1 MTPVNFDNTP
11 FIALASPSFPVG
23 APQVSWDPILGSWQP
38 CQDETGPLV
47 SATALTP
54 LSESSSTPIVKVS
67 IALIFFLPFS
77 IFSYVFTFFTCSL
90 LLDLL
95 YSI

>member
-47 SATALTP
+47 SATVLTP

-67 IALIFFLPFS
+67 IALIFF
-77 IFSYVFTFFTCSL
+77 IFQFYWLHVHLVTCSL